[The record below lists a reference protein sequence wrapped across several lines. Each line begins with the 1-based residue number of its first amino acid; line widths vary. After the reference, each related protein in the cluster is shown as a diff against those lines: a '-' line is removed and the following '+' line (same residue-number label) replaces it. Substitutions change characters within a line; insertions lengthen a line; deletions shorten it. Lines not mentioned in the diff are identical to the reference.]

1 MKWANEKATQKVA
14 FSKKPF
20 RSVAYY
26 GKEKKKEGY
35 NSSVCTG

>member
-1 MKWANEKATQKVA
+1 MKWANEKAIQKVA

-26 GKEKKKEGY
+26 GKEK
-35 NSSVCTG
+35 